1 MSNPTTALAV
11 MGPAAEMEVT
21 MTTFDEREQAFE
33 RRFAHDEEV
42 RFQVRTRRNL
52 LLATWACERMRL
64 EEEAAAR
71 FVEDF
76 TDRGVLTADEP
87 LIAEL
92 RADLKAAGIDE
103 TLPALRKEMER
114 CAALA
119 RAEQRVG
126 LALDQGSSA

>member
-1 MSNPTTALAV
+1 
-11 MGPAAEMEVT
+11 

-33 RRFAHDEEV
+33 RRFVRDEEQ
-42 RFQVRTRRNL
+42 RFRARIRRNL

-92 RADLKAAGIDE
+92 RADLQAAGIDE